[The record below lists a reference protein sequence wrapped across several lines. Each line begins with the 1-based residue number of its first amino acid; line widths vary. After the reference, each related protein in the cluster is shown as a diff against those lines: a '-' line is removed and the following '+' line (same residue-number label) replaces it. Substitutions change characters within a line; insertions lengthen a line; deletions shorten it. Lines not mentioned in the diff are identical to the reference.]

1 MQQRKLGQN
10 GPMVGA
16 IGLGC
21 MSFAGF
27 YGACDVKTAHG
38 TLAKAH
44 ELGMT
49 HLDTANIYGLGVSE
63 DIVGRFLQEN
73 PEKKFTIATKG
84 GIRTGPIRGFDNSAE
99 YLTDCL
105 EGSLKRLGVDYVDLY
120 YVHRRDQSIPI
131 EDVVGTL
138 TKFIDQGK
146 IGSIGFSEVS
156 PSSLERA
163 HAVHP
168 VAAVQSEY
176 SLWTRLPELGV
187 IQTCKRLG
195 TTFVPFSP
203 VGRGIL
209 SDAGVNLK
217 AGKYIENDLR
227 NENPR
232 FVEPN
237 FSANQAKIDT
247 FREYAKDKGASTA
260 GLALA
265 WILAQDDH
273 SVPIPG
279 TRTVE
284 HLMQCAQGAEL
295 NLSQSE
301 LEEIEAILPIGF
313 AHGSRYSDAHKIGP
327 EDYC

>member
-16 IGLGC
+16 VGLGC

-27 YGACDVKTAHG
+27 YGACDVKTAHA

-49 HLDTANIYGLGVSE
+49 HLDTANIYGNGVSE
-63 DIVGRFLQEN
+63 NVVGSFLKEN
-73 PEKKFTIATKG
+73 PDKKFTIATKG
-84 GIRTGPIRGFDNSAE
+84 GIRTGPIRGFDNSAD
-99 YLTDCL
+99 YLAECL
-105 EGSLKRLGVDYVDLY
+105 EGSLKRLGVDHVDLY
-120 YVHRRDQSIPI
+120 YVHRRDQTIPI

-146 IGSIGFSEVS
+146 IGSIGFSEIS
-156 PSSLERA
+156 PSSIERA
-163 HAVHP
+163 HAIHP

-176 SLWTRLPELGV
+176 SLWTRIPELGV
-187 IQTCKRLG
+187 IQTCERIG
-195 TTFVPFSP
+195 ATFVPFSP

-209 SDAGVNLK
+209 TDAGADLK
-217 AGKYIENDLR
+217 AGKYVENDLR

-237 FSANQAKIDT
+237 FSANQAKIDK
-247 FREYAKDKGASTA
+247 FREYAKDKGVSTA
-260 GLALA
+260 GLAIA
-265 WILAQDDH
+265 WILARD
-273 SVPIPG
+273 SRSIPIPG

-284 HLMQCAQGAEL
+284 HLMQCAEGAEII
-295 NLSQSE
+295 LSQSE
-301 LEEIEAILPIGF
+301 LGEINAILPIGF
-313 AHGSRYSDAHKIGP
+313 ANGSRYSDAHKIGP